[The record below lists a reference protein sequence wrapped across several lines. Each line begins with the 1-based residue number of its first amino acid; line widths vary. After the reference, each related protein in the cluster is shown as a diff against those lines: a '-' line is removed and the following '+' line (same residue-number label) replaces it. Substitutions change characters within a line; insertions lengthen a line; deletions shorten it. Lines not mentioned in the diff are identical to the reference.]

1 MSVVEFIKNQN
12 QKIQK
17 RIQAELSERIEP
29 QIRDFS
35 ERLSKKIFD
44 TKNSQWLSKIALMY
58 EGKPSQFEGVSD
70 AVRELYGKL
79 SVRLGE
85 EVGVGEWFTVDQER
99 IDRFAKVTEDEQ
111 WIHVDPER
119 AKKESPFRTTVSHGF
134 LTLSLIPKLTES
146 VEHNNS
152 YSDEARMVVNLGLNR
167 VRFPHPA
174 KSGSQIRAKMTLKK
188 LVCLKKSIEIVNE
201 ITVEVK
207 SSSRLVCVAETVM
220 RVYI

>member
-1 MSVVEFIKNQN
+1 MSVVEFIKDQN

-17 RIQAELSERIEP
+17 RIQVELIERIEP

-35 ERLSKKIFD
+35 EILSKKIID
-44 TKNSQWLSKIALMY
+44 TKNSPWLSKIALIY
-58 EGKPSQFEGVSD
+58 EGQPSQFEGVSD
-70 AVRELYGKL
+70 AVRELYEKL
-79 SVRLGE
+79 NARLGE
-85 EVGVGEWFTVDQER
+85 DVGVGEWFTVDQDR

-146 VEHNNS
+146 VEQNNS
-152 YSDEARMVVNLGLNR
+152 FSEDVRMVVNLGLNR

-201 ITVEVK
+201 ITVEVRN
-207 SSSRLVCVAETVM
+207 SSRLVCVAETVM
-220 RVYI
+220 RVYV

>member
-17 RIQAELSERIEP
+17 IIQAELSERIEP